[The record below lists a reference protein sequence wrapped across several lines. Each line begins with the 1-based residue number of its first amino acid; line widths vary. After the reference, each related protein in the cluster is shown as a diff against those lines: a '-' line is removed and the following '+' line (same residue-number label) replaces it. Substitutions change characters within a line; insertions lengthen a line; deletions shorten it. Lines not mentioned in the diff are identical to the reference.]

1 MKLLQIYFSKRFEH
15 ETVVKSWKMDVI
27 SNSDERPHIY
37 SIIWKDESEPP
48 LLCFQPS

>member
-1 MKLLQIYFSKRFEH
+1 MYFLNPFKH

-27 SNSDERPHIY
+27 SNSDERPHIC